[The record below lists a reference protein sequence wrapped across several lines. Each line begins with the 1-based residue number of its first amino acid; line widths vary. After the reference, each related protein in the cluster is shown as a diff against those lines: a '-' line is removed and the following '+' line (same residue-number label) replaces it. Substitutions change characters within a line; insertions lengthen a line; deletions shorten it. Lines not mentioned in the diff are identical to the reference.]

1 MALTAAASAL
11 AASGLTIGTS
21 KPALAEF
28 EIKES
33 TVEKGEKEFEYR
45 GAVHWGFPQTERED
59 AGEKQNE
66 GAAAEEE
73 EEEGPLRQSH
83 DFEFSYGLTD
93 RWLFSTTL
101 TADEPLD
108 EDFALSL
115 VELEL
120 QYELIEIKENKG
132 LGLAFFGGY
141 GRRPREVTRTRTT
154 IRSGVVRTWSSAST
168 SAFNSA

>member
-1 MALTAAASAL
+1 LALTAAVSGL
-11 AASGLTIGTS
+11 AASSLTIGTS

-28 EIKES
+28 EIQES

-45 GAVHWGFPQTERED
+45 GAVHWGFPKTEREG
-59 AGEKQNE
+59 AGEEQHQ

-83 DFEFSYGLTD
+83 DFEFQYGITE

-108 EDFALSL
+108 KDFA
-115 VELEL
+115 
-120 QYELIEIKENKG
+120 K
-132 LGLAFFGGY
+132 LGRA
-141 GRRPREVTRTRTT
+141 
-154 IRSGVVRTWSSAST
+154 
-168 SAFNSA
+168 

>member
-1 MALTAAASAL
+1 MRAAGI
-11 AASGLTIGTS
+11 AAFGADSDGFRAGGFRSDHRHQQTGSRRIR
-21 KPALAEF
+21 
-28 EIKES
+28 IKES

-108 EDFALSL
+108 EDFALSS

-132 LGLAFFGGY
+132 LGLASALPLGAATL
-141 GRRPREVTRTRTT
+141 TR
-154 IRSGVVRTWSSAST
+154 SSSVRLSSLAPAISC
-168 SAFNSA
+168 